1 MKTEQ
6 YRFQMYC
13 GPIWLD
19 VTGSRMSERD
29 ALVDLP
35 RRCQSWSFNRANYLS
50 VVTAKYTQDVE
61 QAEEQIVN
69 GDIKCDG
76 RHDVVCFTTV

>member
-1 MKTEQ
+1 M
-6 YRFQMYC
+6 R
-13 GPIWLD
+13 
-19 VTGSRMSERD
+19 
-29 ALVDLP
+29 LVNLP

-76 RHDVVCFTTV
+76 RHDVVGFTTINDLACFEKNQTRHQ